1 MTDTISFTCSACG
14 HTADFPKAQVGKAIY
29 CPKCQ
34 AAQVVK
40 APGGGTDRFRA
51 ERIPTG
57 RIVKADATTTE
68 AEAEAVPHGMAGTA
82 RIDFICGACNHTS
95 RISAALS
102 GQPVRCPT
110 CGTVQLAGVAGLRV
124 VRLDGQG
131 KLPFTCTACSYQ
143 ARLNSEYSGKAIRCP
158 KCQGAQ
164 VVPRILRDP
173 SGAHPAIPSG
183 APVVRSEP
191 GTGSIKRPATGS
203 FSKPTVSAEPSA
215 KRPATGSFAK
225 PTASAEPVR
234 SEPSAALRTPA
245 GGIAVAQPM
254 PTPTPLPGSLATP
267 PPGSLRVPQL
277 EPTSSASAMALPSV
291 PTDDADSN
299 LDLGDGPAPAASAEP
314 APARPRGGVV
324 RRSGR
329 MNAQRTPQPG
339 DEPTLEAARAVQP
352 EPDHIAQDPVV
363 KTPLPAASAPPAPT
377 QQPAPSRAKPAA
389 GHPAWLVPALGVAAV
404 VAGIASLVLLVMLN
418 AASGRES
425 GLQQQLTAERKHV
438 AESATEIE
446 GLKQKLI
453 DSEAG
458 KKLITSERDEL
469 RSGFDAMRRDHE
481 LLKAEAERLKAE
493 AAAAKPQVPAG
504 KPLAPANG
512 QPAGK

>member
-1 MTDTISFTCSACG
+1 MTDTITFTCTACG
-14 HTADFPKAQVGKAIY
+14 HSADFPKAQAGKAIY

-40 APGGGTDRFRA
+40 APGTGTDRFRA

-57 RIVKADATTTE
+57 RIVKAEASTTE
-68 AEAEAVPHGMAGTA
+68 AEAAAAPHGMAGTA
-82 RIDFICGACNHTS
+82 RIDFLCGACNHTS

-131 KLPFTCTACSYQ
+131 KLPFTCTACNYQ
-143 ARLNSEYSGKAIRCP
+143 ARLNPEYSGKAIRCP

-173 SGAHPAIPSG
+173 SGAHQALPSG
-183 APVVRSEP
+183 AAVVRSEP

-203 FSKPTVSAEPSA
+203 FPKPPAAAAAE
-215 KRPATGSFAK
+215 T
-225 PTASAEPVR
+225 R

-245 GGIAVAQPM
+245 GGIPVPQPM

-267 PPGSLRVPQL
+267 PPGSIRTPPP
-277 EPTSSASAMALPSV
+277 EPTSSASGLALPAV
-291 PTDDADSN
+291 PTDDADSG
-299 LDLGDGPAPAASAEP
+299 LDLGDTPKPATAEP

-329 MNAQRTPQPG
+329 MNAQRTPRPG
-339 DEPTLEAARAVQP
+339 DEPTLEPARAVQP
-352 EPDHIAQDPVV
+352 EPDHVPE
-363 KTPLPAASAPPAPT
+363 TPAKPPAPAAIA
-377 QQPAPSRAKPAA
+377 PAATAAVPTPSRAKPAA
-389 GHPAWLVPALGVAAV
+389 GPPAWLVPALGVAAV
-404 VAGIASLVLLVMLN
+404 VGVIASVVLLVMLN

-425 GLQQQLTAERKHV
+425 GLQQQLSGERKRVTEVTAEI
-438 AESATEIE
+438 ES
-446 GLKQKLI
+446 LKQKLI

-458 KKLITSERDEL
+458 KQLVTGERDEL
-469 RSGFDAMRRDHE
+469 RTGFDALRREHE
-481 LLKAEAERLKAE
+481 QLKAEADRLKAE
-493 AAAAKPQVPAG
+493 AAA

>member
-1 MTDTISFTCSACG
+1 MTDTITFTCSACG
-14 HTADFPKAQVGKAIY
+14 HSADFPKAQMGKAIY

-40 APGGGTDRFRA
+40 APGTGTDRFRA

-57 RIVKADATTTE
+57 RIVKAEATTTE
-68 AEAEAVPHGMAGTA
+68 AEAEAAPHGMAGTA

-131 KLPFTCTACSYQ
+131 KLPFTCTSCSYQ
-143 ARLNSEYSGKAIRCP
+143 ARLNAEYSGKAIRCP

-173 SGAHPAIPSG
+173 SGAHPALPSG
-183 APVVRSEP
+183 ASVVRSEP
-191 GTGSIKRPATGS
+191 GTGSVKRPATGS
-203 FSKPTVSAEPSA
+203 FPKP
-215 KRPATGSFAK
+215 PAGN
-225 PTASAEPVR
+225 EPVR

-245 GGIAVAQPM
+245 GGIVVAQPM

-267 PPGSLRVPQL
+267 PPGSLRTPQP

-291 PTDDADSN
+291 PTDDGDSG
-299 LDLGDGPAPAASAEP
+299 LDLGDGAPKSASAEP

-339 DEPTLEAARAVQP
+339 DEPTLEPARAVQP

-363 KTPLPAASAPPAPT
+363 KTPLPAAAASAAVAAAPA
-377 QQPAPSRAKPAA
+377 QPAQPRAKPAA
-389 GHPAWLVPALGVAAV
+389 SQPVWLVPVLGVAAV
-404 VAGIASLVLLVMLN
+404 VAVIASLVLLVMLN
-418 AASGRES
+418 ASGGRES
-425 GLQQQLTAERKHV
+425 GLQQQLAGERKLV
-438 AESATEIE
+438 ADGAVELER
-446 GLKQKLI
+446 LKQKLI

-458 KKLITSERDEL
+458 KNLITTERDEL
-469 RSGFDAMRRDHE
+469 RTSFDAMRRDHE
-481 LLKAEAERLKAE
+481 LLKAEVDRLKAE

>member
-40 APGGGTDRFRA
+40 APGGDTDRFRA

-57 RIVKADATTTE
+57 RIVKAEATTTE
-68 AEAEAVPHGMAGTA
+68 AEAEAAPHGMAGTA

-131 KLPFTCTACSYQ
+131 KLPFTCTSCSYQ
-143 ARLNSEYSGKAIRCP
+143 ARLNAEYSGKAIRCP

-173 SGAHPAIPSG
+173 SGAHPALPSG

-203 FSKPTVSAEPSA
+203 I
-215 KRPATGSFAK
+215 KRPATGSFPK
-225 PTASAEPVR
+225 PPVGNEPVR
-234 SEPSAALRTPA
+234 SVPSAALRTPA
-245 GGIAVAQPM
+245 GGIVLAQPM
-254 PTPTPLPGSLATP
+254 PTPTPLPGSFATP

-299 LDLGDGPAPAASAEP
+299 LDLGDGPAPAAEP

-329 MNAQRTPQPG
+329 MNVQRTPQPG
-339 DEPTLEAARAVQP
+339 DQPTLEPARAVQP

-363 KTPLPAASAPPAPT
+363 KTPPPAASAPVAPAPT
-377 QQPAPSRAKPAA
+377 QTASSRSRSTA

-418 AASGRES
+418 AASGREG
-425 GLQQQLTAERKHV
+425 GLQQQLTAERKLV
-438 AESATEIE
+438 AEAATEIE
-446 GLKQKLI
+446 GLKLKLV

-458 KKLITSERDEL
+458 KKLITSERDAL
-469 RSGFDAMRRDHE
+469 RTDFDAMRRDHE
-481 LLKAEAERLKAE
+481 LLKAEADRLKAE

>member
-14 HTADFPKAQVGKAIY
+14 HTADFPKAQAGKAIY

-57 RIVKADATTTE
+57 RIVKAEATTTE
-68 AEAEAVPHGMAGTA
+68 AEAEAAPHGMAGTA

-173 SGAHPAIPSG
+173 SGAHPALPSG
-183 APVVRSEP
+183 AAIVRSEP

-203 FSKPTVSAEPSA
+203 YPKP
-215 KRPATGSFAK
+215 PAGN
-225 PTASAEPVR
+225 EPVR
-234 SEPSAALRTPA
+234 SVPSAALRTPA
-245 GGIAVAQPM
+245 GGIVIAQPM

-267 PPGSLRVPQL
+267 PPGSLRAPQL

-299 LDLGDGPAPAASAEP
+299 LDLGDGPVTAASAEP
-314 APARPRGGVV
+314 AAARPRGGVV

-329 MNAQRTPQPG
+329 MNVQRTPQPG

-352 EPDHIAQDPVV
+352 EPEHFAHDAVV
-363 KTPLPAASAPPAPT
+363 KPPLPAASAPVESAPI
-377 QQPAPSRAKPAA
+377 QPASSRARSTA
-389 GHPAWLVPALGVAAV
+389 GHPAWLVPVLGVAAV
-404 VAGIASLVLLVMLN
+404 VAAIACVVLLVMLN

-425 GLQQQLTAERKHV
+425 GLQQQLESERKLV
-438 AESATEIE
+438 AEAKAEIE
-446 GLKQKLI
+446 GLKQQLI

-458 KKLITSERDEL
+458 KKLVTSERNEL
-469 RSGFDAMRRDHE
+469 RTGFDDMRRDHE
-481 LLKAEAERLKAE
+481 LLKAEVERLKAE
-493 AAAAKPQVPAG
+493 AAAKPLVPADG
-504 KPLAPANG
+504 QPAAG